1 MHPPLPAIERSKDGM
16 IGTVWLNR
24 PDAANA
30 YDMPM
35 LRQLRRAINAMECEP
50 DVRVIV
56 IRGRGVNFCTGGH
69 ISMLSSG
76 QSWQELPLYAAK
88 TFERVA
94 ESRKVTIA
102 AVHGA
107 AIGGGFELMLACDLA
122 IATLDA
128 RIGDIHI
135 RNGLY
140 PGAGTTYRLPRLI
153 GARKA
158 KELMLSGDILDGTA
172 AQEWNII
179 NAVAPTDEF
188 ETAIARFAARF
199 SDKSPTVAWLTKTA
213 VNRSLD
219 ADVQTLMTLEHTTSA
234 VIGASEDARE
244 GLAALRDKRTPNW
257 RPLPPGIEAMFEN
270 EDDRG
275 NEDL

>member
-1 MHPPLPAIERSKDGM
+1 MHTSIDAIEQSKDGRL
-16 IGTVWLNR
+16 GTLWLNR
-24 PDAANA
+24 PEVGNA

-35 LRQLRRAINAMECEP
+35 LRELRRAINAMECDP
-50 DVRVIV
+50 DIRVIV
-56 IRGRGVNFCTGGH
+56 IRGRGASFCTGGH

-76 QSWQELPLYAAK
+76 QSWQELSLYAAK
-88 TFERVA
+88 TFERLA

-107 AIGGGFELMLACDLA
+107 AVGGGFELMLACDLA

-140 PGAGTTYRLPRLI
+140 AGAGTTYRLPRLI

-158 KELMLSGDILDGTA
+158 KELMLSGDVLDGHA
-172 AQEWNII
+172 AKEWNII
-179 NAVAPTDEF
+179 NTVAPPGELDS
-188 ETAIARFAARF
+188 AIARFAARF

-234 VIGASEDARE
+234 VVGASEDARE
-244 GLAALRDKRTPNW
+244 GIAAFRDKRQPTW
-257 RPLPPGIEAMFEN
+257 RPLSPGIEATFEN
-270 EDDRG
+270 EDGSDDAG
-275 NEDL
+275 T